1 MGALHSFL
9 VELKASPQV
18 QEALAANAVLQ
29 GEFAG
34 VKVEPLPAAD
44 YLARLDWFVDVSER
58 SDDPFVIETCDGLR
72 EIVMRDAPLRER
84 LFEFLEFLKAHDPRP
99 RKQ

>member
-1 MGALHSFL
+1 MTALRIFL
-9 VELKASPQV
+9 DEVRAQPQV
-18 QEALAANAVLQ
+18 RAALAANAVLQ

-34 VKVEPLPAAD
+34 VKVDPLPAAD

-58 SDDPFVIETCDGLR
+58 SDDPFVIETCDGLCK
-72 EIVMRDAPLRER
+72 IVTRDAPVRER
-84 LFEFLEFLKAHDPRP
+84 LFEFLEFLKVLDPRP